1 MTNRKL
7 IEWLRQNSS
16 GIYRPSAEAADLIEQ
31 LIAERKSIC
40 GICEQLQ
47 DSPQSFLQQ
56 MTAWAKRIRAEL
68 DN

>member
-16 GIYRPSAEAADLIEQ
+16 GIYRPSAEAADL
-31 LIAERKSIC
+31 LERLLNEREAIC
-40 GICEQLQ
+40 NVCESLRG
-47 DSPQSFLQQ
+47 SPKAFLKQ
-56 MTAWAKRIRAEL
+56 MTDWAKRIRAEL